1 MIRNIRNSIFII
13 IVVILSFSSCGFSF
27 ISVGRKFKHKFY
39 SVEDSLRIFKI
50 SKPNPKLKKYKKGY
64 SKFQERDYD
73 LLGLYVLKDT
83 IDFKDT
89 SKIYELCRGIL
100 KVQYP
105 KLSQK
110 KGYHLLESRILYDSQ
125 HYECNKIFLG
135 SSGYSFLLYKYSN
148 ILIFQQHMWTCYDC
162 DGF

>member
-1 MIRNIRNSIFII
+1 MMRVDLKSIL
-13 IVVILSFSSCGFSF
+13 ILLIGLQIFSGCGFSF

-39 SVEDSLRIFKI
+39 SVEDSLKIFKI
-50 SKPNPKLKKYKKGY
+50 SKPHPKLKKYKKWY

-89 SKIYELCRGIL
+89 SKIYELCREIL

-110 KGYHLLESRILYDSQ
+110 KGYHLLESRVLYDSQ
-125 HYECNKIFLG
+125 HYECNKIFLE